1 VDDPFEQAKAHF
13 FAALGRQQAGDFA
26 EAERLYRASL
36 GLVPGRASTLINLA
50 VVQLRLARPAD
61 ALASALPSMSV

>member
-36 GLVPGRASTLINLA
+36 GLSRGAPR
-50 VVQLRLARPAD
+50 R
-61 ALASALPSMSV
+61 